1 MAYDDKLAKELDS
14 QIKDLVRLRDRVE
27 EAIERANGKL
37 EDVKKGKSR
46 EEVFSRPTQ
55 SKSTP

>member
-55 SKSTP
+55 SKSSP

>member
-55 SKSTP
+55 TKSSP